1 MNTAEWDQMMM
12 AFCDVAKMMAK
23 YRDEL
28 LAQGFSRDEALRLV
42 VEYQKQALGPKK

>member
-12 AFCDVAKMMAK
+12 AFCDVAELMAK

-28 LAQGFSRDEALRLV
+28 LKQGFSRKEAITLV
-42 VEYQKQALGPKK
+42 VKYQETWLKR